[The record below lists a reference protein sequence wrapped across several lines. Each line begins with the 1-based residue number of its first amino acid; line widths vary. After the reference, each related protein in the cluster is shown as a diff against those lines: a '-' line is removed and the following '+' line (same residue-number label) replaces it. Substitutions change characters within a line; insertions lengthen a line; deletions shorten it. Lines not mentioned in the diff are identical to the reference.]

1 MCYNNDQEDTMV
13 IQLVSE
19 DLVRQIEHLAR
30 QMQRTPEE
38 VITEAV
44 CMYEERLQRDNATPF
59 WSAIIGLGASG
70 ETDIATRD
78 EEILLAE
85 TNTIRGW
92 SVPRDDAEHSS

>member
-1 MCYNNDQEDTMV
+1 MMI
-13 IQLVSE
+13 IQLVDE
-19 DLVRQIEHLAR
+19 NLVRQIEQLAR
-30 QMQRTPEE
+30 QVQRTPEE

-44 CMYEERLQRDNATPF
+44 CMYEKRLQVDAVTPF

-70 ETDIATRD
+70 KTDIAARD

-92 SVPRDDAEHSS
+92 SVPRDDAKHSS